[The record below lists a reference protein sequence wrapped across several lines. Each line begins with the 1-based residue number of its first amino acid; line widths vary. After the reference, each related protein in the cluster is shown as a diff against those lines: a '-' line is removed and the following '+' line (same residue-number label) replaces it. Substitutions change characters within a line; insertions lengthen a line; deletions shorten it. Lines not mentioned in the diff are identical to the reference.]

1 MKCQW
6 HGKAPQRLETL
17 VEVKQHQQR
26 PTSTRKTSSGFSQ
39 KQDARVLL
47 DLKLGLKSFPPQYQ
61 LTLSYLQSYYYFSYV
76 TATGEIPSLY
86 IENMILTL
94 RVCDVALVQFYKKN
108 FNYDFP
114 Y

>member
-1 MKCQW
+1 MK
-6 HGKAPQRLETL
+6 
-17 VEVKQHQQR
+17 QQQQQ

-47 DLKLGLKSFPPQYQ
+47 DLKLDLKSFPTHYQ